1 MLELEIKAQKATS
14 MQHNWMQDDTAYKL
28 YEEIYNGI
36 LQDQQIIYEIT
47 YYGDIGYALAQY
59 LISQKSKERTKSED
73 AFSLAYL
80 LISKGVFDNPTNKI
94 LHKTKLKL
102 EIVMRDQFCSLID
115 RYLIEPGLTS
125 AEISNKIKLADYWVD
140 QQYMEQDVL
149 LEEEFETI
157 QSNLCDDN
165 LLRCVHDGRAL
176 HLQLYKSLIQKII
189 INKQPLHL

>member
-149 LEEEFETI
+149 LEEEFEKI

>member
-59 LISQKSKERTKSED
+59 LISQKSKEKLKNED

-102 EIVMRDQFCSLID
+102 EIVMREQFCSLID
-115 RYLIEPGLTS
+115 KYFTDQDIASTEVS
-125 AEISNKIKLADYWVD
+125 DKIKLADYWID
-140 QQYMEQDVL
+140 QQYMEQDVM
-149 LEEEFETI
+149 LEEEFEKI
-157 QSNLCDDN
+157 QSQLGNEN
-165 LLRCVHDGRAL
+165 LLRCVRDGRSL

>member
-36 LQDQQIIYEIT
+36 LQDQQTIFEIT

-59 LISQKSKERTKSED
+59 LISQKSKEKLKNED

-102 EIVMRDQFCSLID
+102 EIIMRDQFCALID
-115 RYLIEPGLTS
+115 KYLIGHGLTS
-125 AEISNKIKLADYWVD
+125 NEISNKIKLADYWID

-149 LEEEFETI
+149 LEEEFEKI
-157 QSNLCDDN
+157 QTQFCDDN
-165 LLRCVHDGRAL
+165 LLRCVYDGRAF
-176 HLQLYKSLIQKII
+176 HLQLYKVLVEKII
-189 INKQPLHL
+189 VNKTTLNL